1 MTLLLVYIF
10 TILFIVIL
18 ECTLSTY
25 RKQVCCK
32 TVLLCQQQPHMSRV
46 YSGLL
51 MEFSVVFDLISCW
64 FVQ

>member
-1 MTLLLVYIF
+1 MVYIF

-25 RKQVCCK
+25 RKKVCCK
-32 TVLLCQQQPHMSRV
+32 TVLLCQQQPMSRV

-51 MEFSVVFDLISCW
+51 MEFSVVFDLISCH